1 MRNVSYRVAPL
12 SAFPV
17 AYALA
22 GEAKPDSSLVSFLRN
37 NDQGRLLVDRAPL
50 FSQSLAARLYPARS
64 PHSSH
69 SDPRQI
75 PYRCSCQLTRAI
87 WTAQYPFFPSGG
99 FSLLK
104 LDLHLVN
111 QFTVFGGKV
120 MILLGT
126 LHELFPEAMLFVFH
140 SFSLLNFKESSEVYR
155 TFPDPPLASLQAP
168 AHGSYP

>member
-1 MRNVSYRVAPL
+1 LQLAFIQPDPPTAPTAIQDKFHIGVA
-12 SAFPV
+12 V
-17 AYALA
+17 
-22 GEAKPDSSLVSFLRN
+22 
-37 NDQGRLLVDRAPL
+37 
-50 FSQSLAARLYPARS
+50 
-64 PHSSH
+64 
-69 SDPRQI
+69 
-75 PYRCSCQLTRAI
+75 QLTRAI

-126 LHELFPEAMLFVFH
+126 LHELFPEAILFVFH